1 MTYKEAK
8 AVIFKCLKEKD
19 FKRITIP
26 GGGPFDYVHSLGDF
40 NVLISF
46 YKNRFDDN
54 FFFHVGCH
62 FDNCQYGD
70 ATIPVRDLSSN
81 PHKLEDGKS
90 LGLYYGEGELTEEQ
104 LIQCLNEIFD
114 RYLKPYYEQGNKY
127 LKEIVLNEF
136 QFNSRYSIERD
147 ARDKINKMYGLN
159 TRPD

>member
-1 MTYKEAK
+1 M
-8 AVIFKCLKEKD
+8 
-19 FKRITIP
+19 
-26 GGGPFDYVHSLGDF
+26 
-40 NVLISF
+40 ISF

-147 ARDKINKMYGLN
+147 ARDKINKMFGLN